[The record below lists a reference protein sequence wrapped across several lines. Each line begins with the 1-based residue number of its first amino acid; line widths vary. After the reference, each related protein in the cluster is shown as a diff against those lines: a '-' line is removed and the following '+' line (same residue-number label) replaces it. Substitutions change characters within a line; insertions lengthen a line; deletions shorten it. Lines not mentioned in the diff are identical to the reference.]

1 MDDVLGI
8 FLLAL
13 YIVGI
18 VALASLITWAAIK
31 LFPTKDKPS
40 KKKEDDAPPPSSD
53 DGVGAGRLFRRSK
66 REATG

>member
-1 MDDVLGI
+1 LDAVLGV

-13 YIVGI
+13 YIVAI
-18 VALASLITWAAIK
+18 LSLSCAVTFAAIK

-40 KKKEDDAPPPSSD
+40 TKKDDEAPPPSD
-53 DGVGAGRLFRRSK
+53 DGAGAGRLFRRSK